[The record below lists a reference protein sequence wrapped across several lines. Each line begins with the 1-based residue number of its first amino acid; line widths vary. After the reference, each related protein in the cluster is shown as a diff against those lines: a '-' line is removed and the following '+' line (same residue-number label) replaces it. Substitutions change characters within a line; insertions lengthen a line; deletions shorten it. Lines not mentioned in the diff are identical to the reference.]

1 MTKDYLNKY
10 KKNKII
16 SNLSIIITSL
26 IIALSINFLIL
37 DNSNFWKNL
46 KSSVLEAQEQN
57 KKADL
62 YLENNKWNLILKNSK
77 NINQAKSLSFSISY
91 NPENVEITNIECNS
105 NELIKIENT
114 PWIKAIIINYK
125 TNKDIK
131 SKSKICKIKYNKKE
145 NKSEQLNLINS
156 NFTDKTWEV
165 FLLSTSWITF

>member
-114 PWIKAIIINYK
+114 PWIKAIIINYQ
-125 TNKDIK
+125 TNKNIN
-131 SKSKICKIKYNKKE
+131 SKSEICKIKYNKNE